1 MGAVIIAG
9 TSRVMFCLEK
19 AFYIRQVG
27 HERSPEPFLA
37 NLNWVASSSP
47 WAQMLLSWRVRV
59 RSWLQDSRVRHHRR
73 KVDEEHSGEI
83 SGNQNRIYFWE
94 ISYEKQIAHPGHV
107 DCGNHRRFRF
117 DLRTSRD
124 GHFV

>member
-1 MGAVIIAG
+1 MKGPRTILGELELGSQFVAVGADVIILARE
-9 TSRVMFCLEK
+9 SEK
-19 AFYIRQVG
+19 
-27 HERSPEPFLA
+27 L
-37 NLNWVASSSP
+37 VA
-47 WAQMLLSWRVRV
+47 RFKGK
-59 RSWLQDSRVRHHRR
+59 HHRR

-83 SGNQNRIYFWE
+83 SGNQNRIYFWK